1 MPEHTVTKAGPDFV
15 QDPYPLYATLREQ
28 TPVSRVRMPGG
39 TETWL
44 VTRYEDVRAAL
55 ADPRLHKDYRE
66 LDELN
71 PNSGLRPTSSVDA
84 MRWSM
89 LTRDPPDHTRLR
101 RLVNKAFT
109 PRRMDALR
117 PRIADIT
124 AGLLDAM
131 EDAGPDVDLLESL
144 AFPLPV
150 TVICEMLGIPSQ
162 EREKFREWTQ
172 TLIGTPGVA
181 EDVFAAASTAMFEYI
196 LRLLAG
202 KRAAPGDDLLSALIQ
217 ARDED
222 DRFDESELLSNV
234 FLLLVAGHDTT
245 VNLIGTGTL
254 ALLTHPAELAR
265 LRDDPALLP
274 QAVEELLRFASPVN
288 HATYRFASQDVPIG
302 DTVIPRGDLVLI
314 ALSSAN
320 HDPEQFPQPDILDL
334 SRDSGGHVAF
344 GHGIHYCVGAPLAR
358 IEGQIAFGALL
369 ERFGD
374 IQLAVPVENLRFR
387 PGTLI
392 RGLESLPV
400 RLT

>member
-1 MPEHTVTKAGPDFV
+1 MPEHAVTKVGPDFV
-15 QDPYPLYATLREQ
+15 QDPYPLYAALREQ
-28 TPVSRVRMPGG
+28 APVSRVRMPGG

-71 PNSGLRPTSSVDA
+71 PDSGLRPTSSVDA

-172 TLIGTPGVA
+172 ILIGTPGVA
-181 EDVFAAASTAMFEYI
+181 EDVFAAASSAMFEYI

-202 KRAAPGDDLLSALIQ
+202 KGPPPATICCRRLSRRVTRTTGSTRTNCCPTSSCCWSPG
-217 ARDED
+217 
-222 DRFDESELLSNV
+222 
-234 FLLLVAGHDTT
+234 TT
-245 VNLIGTGTL
+245 PPST
-254 ALLTHPAELAR
+254 
-265 LRDDPALLP
+265 
-274 QAVEELLRFASPVN
+274 
-288 HATYRFASQDVPIG
+288 
-302 DTVIPRGDLVLI
+302 
-314 ALSSAN
+314 SSA
-320 HDPEQFPQPDILDL
+320 PEV
-334 SRDSGGHVAF
+334 SRSSPTPRNSPGSVTTRPCCPRRWRSYSGS
-344 GHGIHYCVGAPLAR
+344 PAR
-358 IEGQIAFGALL
+358 
-369 ERFGD
+369 
-374 IQLAVPVENLRFR
+374 
-387 PGTLI
+387 
-392 RGLESLPV
+392 
-400 RLT
+400 

>member
-1 MPEHTVTKAGPDFV
+1 MPEHTVTEVGPDYV
-15 QDPYPLYATLREQ
+15 QDPYPFYAALREQ
-28 TPVSRVRMPGG
+28 APVTRVRMPGG

-44 VTRYEDVRAAL
+44 VTQYEDVRAAL

-66 LDELN
+66 LDGLN
-71 PNSGLRPTSSVDA
+71 PDAGLPRTSSVDA
-84 MRWSM
+84 MRGSM

-109 PRRMDALR
+109 PRRTDALR

-172 TLIGTPGVA
+172 ILIGTPGVA

-202 KRAAPGDDLLSALIQ
+202 KRAAPGDDLLSALTL

-222 DRFDESELLSNV
+222 DRLDENELLSNV

-274 QAVEELLRFASPVN
+274 QSVEELLRFASPVN

-302 DTVIPRGDLVLI
+302 GTVIPRGDLVLI

-320 HDPEQFPQPDILDL
+320 HDPGQFPQPGSLDL
-334 SRDSGGHVAF
+334 SRDPSGHVAF

-358 IEGQIAFGALL
+358 IEGQIAFSALL
-369 ERFGD
+369 ERFPG
-374 IQLAVPVENLRFR
+374 IELAVPPESLRFR

-400 RLT
+400 KLT

>member
-1 MPEHTVTKAGPDFV
+1 MPEHAVTKVGPDFV
-15 QDPYPLYATLREQ
+15 QDPYPLYAALREQ
-28 TPVSRVRMPGG
+28 APVSRVRMPGG

-71 PNSGLRPTSSVDA
+71 PDSGLRPTSSVDA

-172 TLIGTPGVA
+172 ILIGTPGVA
-181 EDVFAAASTAMFEYI
+181 EDVFAAASSAMFEYI

-222 DRFDESELLSNV
+222 DRLDENELLSNV

-245 VNLIGTGTL
+245 VNLIGTGSL

-274 QAVEELLRFASPVN
+274 EAVEELLRVASPVN

-320 HDPEQFPQPDILDL
+320 HDPEQFPQPDILNL
-334 SRDSGGHVAF
+334 RRDSSGHVAF

-374 IQLAVPVENLRFR
+374 IQLAVPLESLRFR

>member
-1 MPEHTVTKAGPDFV
+1 
-15 QDPYPLYATLREQ
+15 
-28 TPVSRVRMPGG
+28 
-39 TETWL
+39 
-44 VTRYEDVRAAL
+44 
-55 ADPRLHKDYRE
+55 
-66 LDELN
+66 
-71 PNSGLRPTSSVDA
+71 
-84 MRWSM
+84 M

-109 PRRMDALR
+109 PRRTDALR

-124 AGLLDAM
+124 AALLDAM

-150 TVICEMLGIPSQ
+150 TVICEMLGIPPDD
-162 EREKFREWTQ
+162 RENFREWTQ
-172 TLIGTPGVA
+172 ILIGTPGVA
-181 EDVFAAASTAMFEYI
+181 EDVFTAASTAMFEYI

-202 KRAAPGDDLLSALIQ
+202 KRAAPADDLLSALIQ

-222 DRFDESELLSNV
+222 DRLDESELLSNV

-302 DTVIPRGDLVLI
+302 GTVIPRGDLVLI

-320 HDPEQFPQPDILDL
+320 HDPGQFPQPDTLDL
-334 SRDSGGHVAF
+334 SRDPSGHVAF

-369 ERFGD
+369 ERFPG
-374 IQLAVPVENLRFR
+374 IELAVPPESLRFR

-400 RLT
+400 NLT

>member
-1 MPEHTVTKAGPDFV
+1 MPEHAVTKVGPDFV
-15 QDPYPLYATLREQ
+15 QDPYPLYAALREQ
-28 TPVSRVRMPGG
+28 APVSRVRMPGG

-71 PNSGLRPTSSVDA
+71 PDSGLRPTSSVDA

-172 TLIGTPGVA
+172 ILIGTPGVA
-181 EDVFAAASTAMFEYI
+181 EDVFAAASSAMFEYI

-222 DRFDESELLSNV
+222 DRLDESELLSNV

-245 VNLIGTGTL
+245 VNLIGTGSL

-274 QAVEELLRFASPVN
+274 EAVEELLRVASPVN

-320 HDPEQFPQPDILDL
+320 HDPEQFPQPDILNL
-334 SRDSGGHVAF
+334 RRDSSGHVAF

-374 IQLAVPVENLRFR
+374 IQLAVPLESLRFR

>member
-1 MPEHTVTKAGPDFV
+1 MPEHTVTKVGPDFV
-15 QDPYPLYATLREQ
+15 QDPYPLYSALREQ

-71 PNSGLRPTSSVDA
+71 PDSGLRPTSSIDA

-109 PRRMDALR
+109 PRRTDALR

-124 AGLLDAM
+124 AALLDAM

-150 TVICEMLGIPSQ
+150 TVICEMLGIPPDD
-162 EREKFREWTQ
+162 RENFREWTQ
-172 TLIGTPGVA
+172 ILIGTPGVA
-181 EDVFAAASTAMFEYI
+181 EDVFTAASTAMFEYI

-202 KRAAPGDDLLSALIQ
+202 KRGAPADDLLSALIQ

-222 DRFDESELLSNV
+222 DRLDESELLSNV

-302 DTVIPRGDLVLI
+302 GTVIPRGDLVLI

-320 HDPEQFPQPDILDL
+320 HDPGQFPQPDTLDL
-334 SRDSGGHVAF
+334 SRDPSGHVAF

-369 ERFGD
+369 ERFPG
-374 IQLAVPVENLRFR
+374 IELAVPPESLRFR

-400 RLT
+400 NLT